1 MEGGGELTHT
11 YERILDGRL
20 ILLLDTITGNEREKN
35 WEHQDGGRRK
45 TKTESP
51 FWPLKW
57 KINSLISNFC
67 FRGIYKDLFQSRENP

>member
-35 WEHQDGGRRK
+35 
-45 TKTESP
+45 
-51 FWPLKW
+51 
-57 KINSLISNFC
+57 
-67 FRGIYKDLFQSRENP
+67 